1 MEINRENLYNHIN
14 DYPSKK
20 SRIMLSEKSSIT
32 KFISN
37 ENPFSKIEC
46 SAFFI
51 KNMDGYTKLLRE
63 KYIRKKMTANF

>member
-1 MEINRENLYNHIN
+1 
-14 DYPSKK
+14 
-20 SRIMLSEKSSIT
+20 MLSEKSSIT

>member
-1 MEINRENLYNHIN
+1 MEINRENLYNYDSYRN

-37 ENPFSKIEC
+37 DNPFSKIES

-63 KYIRKKMTANF
+63 KYIRKK